1 MTLLNEQVQAHF
13 TMRKLLL
20 EFGDASRRVVV
31 QLQYHSWP
39 DHGAPQRPTGLLQF
53 VRRASQIHLAADS
66 NSSELVIKETTNE
79 PVLVHC
85 SAGSGR
91 TGCFIVL
98 DWMLRLA
105 DDEGILDI
113 YSTVRELRQKR
124 VNMVQTL
131 EQYKFLHDA
140 LLEAILC
147 GETTVQKEHIGKYH
161 SVRIRLNPFHSR
173 TLRNTDHTCT
183 AD

>member
-1 MTLLNEQVQAHF
+1 MTLLDEQVQAHF

-20 EFGDASRRVVV
+20 EFGEETRRVVV

-53 VRRASQIHLAADS
+53 VRRAAQIHLTE
-66 NSSELVIKETTNE
+66 SSTDLVRKEDNTNE

-147 GETTVQKEHIGKYH
+147 GETTVQKEHIGKNWLKNKIQ
-161 SVRIRLNPFHSR
+161 RF
-173 TLRNTDHTCT
+173 
-183 AD
+183 

>member
-1 MTLLNEQVQAHF
+1 MLNEQIQAHF

-20 EFGDASRRVVV
+20 EHSDSRRIVVH
-31 QLQYHSWP
+31 LQYHSWP
-39 DHGAPQRPTGLLQF
+39 DHGAPQRATSLLQF
-53 VRRASQIHLAADS
+53 VRRAGQIHQVSDE
-66 NSSELVIKETTNE
+66 NELVPKEFHNQ

-98 DWMLRLA
+98 DWMLSLA
-105 DDEGILDI
+105 DEEGMLDI
-113 YSTVRELRQKR
+113 YQTVRELRQKR

-147 GETTVQKEHIGKYH
+147 GETTVQKDHIGKLFLSFSQ
-161 SVRIRLNPFHSR
+161 SVTNSISR
-173 TLRNTDHTCT
+173 TL
-183 AD
+183 